1 MLGAPSDIHDLPECP
16 AVVALPTSDPPAM
29 ADELP
34 GDDSERDAAAHAR
47 KSRQNFSATQLAI
60 LECVFNTT
68 PLPRKAVR
76 AQLAEQLA
84 LPHRSVQVWFQN
96 RRQKWKTTYRA
107 TLMSAVQQQQ
117 QEQQQQQQQTATAPG
132 AGAQTSPNG
141 VAAGAPASLPAPGTT
156 SAGAPAAAPAAA
168 HTGSM
173 AQLQRRWQEQWGA
186 HVHAQ
191 LALQQ
196 QQQQQFM
203 RSQEGNSGH
212 SANAACAKAAPP
224 PAVPPATVAG
234 AQPDAPA
241 IAPDV
246 GESTAACEGLLLL
259 SSFAQVEASHC
270 QHASGLS
277 SAPA

>member
-96 RRQKWKTTYRA
+96 RCAARRA
-107 TLMSAVQQQQ
+107 RMERGQR
-117 QEQQQQQQQTATAPG
+117 
-132 AGAQTSPNG
+132 
-141 VAAGAPASLPAPGTT
+141 T
-156 SAGAPAAAPAAA
+156 SARAAALGRGVRAA
-168 HTGSM
+168 S
-173 AQLQRRWQEQWGA
+173 R
-186 HVHAQ
+186 
-191 LALQQ
+191 
-196 QQQQQFM
+196 
-203 RSQEGNSGH
+203 
-212 SANAACAKAAPP
+212 
-224 PAVPPATVAG
+224 
-234 AQPDAPA
+234 
-241 IAPDV
+241 
-246 GESTAACEGLLLL
+246 
-259 SSFAQVEASHC
+259 
-270 QHASGLS
+270 
-277 SAPA
+277 